1 MHWNTMK
8 TSCVSSITFKELE
21 MNLYKISQDVND
33 DWDTFDSAVVVAES
47 AEEAKKIIPYFT
59 NQNIETLSNA
69 QFLDLIYGDH
79 NSTDKWAKPE
89 DVKTEF
95 IGVADNDFLNSL
107 DGRTTVVAS
116 FNAG

>member
-1 MHWNTMK
+1 
-8 TSCVSSITFKELE
+8 

-59 NQNIETLSNA
+59 NSDISTLNNF
-69 QFLDLIYGDH
+69 QFLDLIYGDRD
-79 NSTDKWAKPE
+79 STDMWAKPE
-89 DVKTEF
+89 DVKAEL
-95 IGVADNDFLNSL
+95 IGIADKNFLDSL
-107 DGRTTVVAS
+107 NGRTTVVAS

>member
-8 TSCVSSITFKELE
+8 TSCVSSITFKGLE

-59 NQNIETLSNA
+59 NQNIDTLSN
-69 QFLDLIYGDH
+69 FY
-79 NSTDKWAKPE
+79 
-89 DVKTEF
+89 
-95 IGVADNDFLNSL
+95 ADNELVEIVTKGGTQYSRNDVFDLES
-107 DGRTTVVAS
+107 
-116 FNAG
+116 

>member
-1 MHWNTMK
+1 
-8 TSCVSSITFKELE
+8 
-21 MNLYKISQDVND
+21 MNLYKISQDVNN
-33 DWDTFDSAVVVAES
+33 DWDTFDSAVVVANS

-59 NQNIETLSNA
+59 NQNIDTLSNLP
-69 QFLDLIYGDH
+69 FLDLICGDH

-89 DVKTEF
+89 DVKVEL
-95 IGVADNDFLNSL
+95 IGVADNDFLDSL

>member
-1 MHWNTMK
+1 
-8 TSCVSSITFKELE
+8 

-47 AEEAKKIIPYFT
+47 SEEAKKIIPYFT
-59 NQNIETLSNA
+59 NQNIDTLSNF

-89 DVKTEF
+89 DVKVEF
-95 IGVADNDFLNSL
+95 IGLADKAYLDSL
-107 DGRTTVVAS
+107 GERTTVVAS

>member
-1 MHWNTMK
+1 
-8 TSCVSSITFKELE
+8 
-21 MNLYKISQDVND
+21 MNLYKISQDVNN

-59 NQNIETLSNA
+59 NQNIDTLSNF
-69 QFLDLIYGDH
+69 QFLDLICGYRD
-79 NSTDKWAKPE
+79 STDMWAKSE
-89 DVKTEF
+89 DVKAEL
-95 IGVADNDFLNSL
+95 IGVADKDFLDSL